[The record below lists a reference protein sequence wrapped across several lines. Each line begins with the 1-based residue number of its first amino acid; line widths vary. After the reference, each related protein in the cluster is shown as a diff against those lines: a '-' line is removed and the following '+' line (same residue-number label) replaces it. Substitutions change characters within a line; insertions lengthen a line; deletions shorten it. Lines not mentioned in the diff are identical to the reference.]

1 MKSEPLLVA
10 SQILLIAIP
19 GLVLVGIISECSN
32 QISKLKMPPPTNLF
46 YTTLGAS
53 GTAMFIVVALV
64 ARIGI
69 QWVNPERL
77 RGIMGL
83 AVALMFALFL
93 ATGLFATGHALK
105 VMLDRNDSPRSEQ
118 SLDTSRQSDLELSGE

>member
-10 SQILLIAIP
+10 SQILLMAIP

-32 QISKLKMPPPTNLF
+32 QISTFKMPPPTNLF

-53 GTAMFIVVALV
+53 GTAIFIAVALV

-69 QWVNPERL
+69 QWVKPERL

-83 AVALMFALFL
+83 VVALMFALFL
-93 ATGLFATGHALK
+93 SSGLFATGHALK
-105 VMLDRNDSPRSEQ
+105 VMLDRNDNPRNEQ
-118 SLDTSRQSDLELSGE
+118 SLETLRQSDSEKIGE